1 MVRLTDYVRKR
12 GLNKGL
18 EQKVKN
24 YFEYIHKENI
34 DECEKVIKNLK
45 KPLILKIF
53 NREKN
58 YSIH

>member
-34 DECEKVIKNLK
+34 DECEKVIKNIK
-45 KPLILKIF
+45 KTFNFIF